1 MQFLFISAL
10 FAVAASAA
18 SLRSLPKECSQ
29 VSNGYFVEASCQRTT
44 SWVTEFSAQHEVT
57 AAAGAPE
64 QFWINYGF
72 TPDVMVIGYI
82 TSDMTAASTVKY
94 GTSSGSYPNVVSG
107 NSTSYT
113 YGKYKSGLIHH
124 VYLTGLTANTK
135 YYYQAGS
142 DASWS
147 QEFTFTSNPGI
158 GANIPYKFAIVADI
172 GENRDAN
179 NTITH
184 VLADVDTIDSVIIAG
199 DISYASGCESNGCTT
214 WDAFQTM
221 AAPLGAI
228 KPWHVNIGNHETYDS
243 ANGIVAISTKY
254 RFAGMPTPTAYNAD
268 GAMYYSY
275 EAGPAHVISISSFY
289 PGGFGSSSPLTTW
302 LTADLAKVDRS
313 QTPWLLVALHA
324 PWYNT
329 NSAHQGDG
337 EAMRAALE
345 PMLISAKVDVVFT
358 GHVHA
363 YERTCPVNNFK
374 CDQTNGIT
382 HFNVGDAGASLY
394 TTWLKAQPW
403 SLFHKASFG
412 HGNFQIFNATTAQWT
427 WHENSNAESQISDS
441 VFVTCKA

>member
-1 MQFLFISAL
+1 MFPSSISL

-228 KPWHVNIGNHETYDS
+228 KPWHVNIGNHGELTLS
-243 ANGIVAISTKY
+243 RLK
-254 RFAGMPTPTAYNAD
+254 
-268 GAMYYSY
+268 SY
-275 EAGPAHVISISSFY
+275 EFIMTNPTSLSPSALFPLSTLPSLLLSFHY
-289 PGGFGSSSPLTTW
+289 PLPFPFPFPL
-302 LTADLAKVDRS
+302 S
-313 QTPWLLVALHA
+313 AL
-324 PWYNT
+324 PFIRNI
-329 NSAHQGDG
+329 
-337 EAMRAALE
+337 RL
-345 PMLISAKVDVVFT
+345 
-358 GHVHA
+358 
-363 YERTCPVNNFK
+363 C
-374 CDQTNGIT
+374 
-382 HFNVGDAGASLY
+382 
-394 TTWLKAQPW
+394 
-403 SLFHKASFG
+403 
-412 HGNFQIFNATTAQWT
+412 
-427 WHENSNAESQISDS
+427 
-441 VFVTCKA
+441 